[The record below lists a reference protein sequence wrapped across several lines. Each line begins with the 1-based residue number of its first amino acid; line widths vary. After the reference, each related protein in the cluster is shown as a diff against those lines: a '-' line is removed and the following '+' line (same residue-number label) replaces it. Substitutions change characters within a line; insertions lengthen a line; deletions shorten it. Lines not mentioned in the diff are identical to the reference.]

1 MDAWTSLGLP
11 ETLAPDAP
19 FDVAELLRRRA
30 AERPHQ
36 RAIVVP
42 RGHDAEGRAR
52 WAQVTFRQLD
62 RLVDRRARALR
73 AAGVAPGDKVVLL
86 VPPGIELV
94 ALVFA
99 IFRAGAVMVLIDPG
113 MGARAFVD
121 CLAQVAPQALVGTW
135 KAHAALHV
143 VGRRLLGT
151 LRTRIRVGGG
161 LPFGTPL
168 GSLLSGLGEGQAPAS
183 GRRAGDTAGILFT
196 SGSTGPAKGVVY
208 SHGLIAAQT
217 RRIGRLYGIE
227 PGEVDV
233 PGLPGFA
240 LFSVALGATVV
251 FPEMDYARPGRLDPA
266 RFVEAIED
274 HGATYSFGSPAIWGK
289 VARSC
294 VERGARLPSLRRV
307 LMAGAPVPPSVH
319 EDLRR
324 VLPEG
329 AWGHTPYGAT
339 EALPVAS
346 THGGELAETFATTRA
361 GDGTCVG
368 RPAEGIEL
376 RVIRVVDGPIAA
388 WSDDL
393 LMPAG
398 GIGELVVAGDVV
410 TTAYEA
416 RPEATARAKIQDG
429 ARVWHRMGDLG
440 RVDPDGRV
448 WFCGRVGHRVET
460 AAGLV
465 HSGLEAVFAEEPR
478 VARCALVGVSGRP
491 VLVVEARNG
500 APRQALAHDLLALGK
515 ARPETAQVKDVLFHP
530 GLPVDVR
537 HNAKIRRE
545 LLATWAAEQLGSAQ

>member
-1 MDAWTSLGLP
+1 MDAWSSLGLP

-36 RAIVVP
+36 RALVVP

-73 AAGVAPGDKVVLL
+73 RAGVAPGDKVVLL

-94 ALVFA
+94 ALVYA

-113 MGARAFVD
+113 MGPRAFVD
-121 CLAQVAPQALVGTW
+121 CLAQVGPQALVGTW

-143 VGRRLLGT
+143 VGRKLLGT

-168 GSLLSGLGEGQAPAS
+168 RSLLAGLDEAQAPAS
-183 GRRAGDTAGILFT
+183 GRVAGDTAGILFT

-227 PGEVDV
+227 PGELDV

-251 FPEMDYARPGRLDPA
+251 FPDMDYARPGRLDPA
-266 RFVEAIED
+266 RFVEAIDD

-289 VARSC
+289 VAAHC
-294 VERGARLPSLRRV
+294 VERGLRLPSLRRV
-307 LMAGAPVPPSVH
+307 LMAGAPVPPSLH
-319 EDLRR
+319 EALRKI
-324 VLPEG
+324 LEGG

-346 THGGELAETFATTRA
+346 VHGGELADTFATTRA
-361 GDGTCVG
+361 GEGTCVG
-368 RPAEGIEL
+368 RPGEGIEL
-376 RVIRVVDGPIAA
+376 RVIRVIDGPIAA

-393 LMPAG
+393 VLPAG
-398 GIGELVVAGDVV
+398 QIGELVVAGDVV

-416 RPEATARAKIQDG
+416 RPEATARAKIRDG
-429 ARVWHRMGDLG
+429 ARTWHRMGDLG
-440 RVDPDGRV
+440 RIDPQGRV

-460 AAGLV
+460 PAGLV
-465 HSGLEAVFAEEPR
+465 HSGHEAVFAEDAR
-478 VARCALVGVSGRP
+478 VARCALVGVNGEP

-500 APRQALAHDLLALGK
+500 APRDALRSDLLALGK
-515 ARPETAQVKDVLFHP
+515 ARPETAQVKRVLFHP

-545 LLATWAAEQLGSAQ
+545 LLATWAAEQLGQ

>member
-1 MDAWTSLGLP
+1 MSDPLQSLGLP
-11 ETLAPDAP
+11 EALAADAA

-73 AAGVAPGDKVVLL
+73 AAGVAPGDEVVLL

-94 ALVFA
+94 ALVYA

-121 CLAQVAPQALVGTW
+121 CLAQVGPQALVGTW

-151 LRTRIRVGGG
+151 LRTRVRVGGG

-168 GSLLSGLGEGQAPAS
+168 GSLLAGLDEAPAPPS
-183 GRRAGDTAGILFT
+183 GRAAGDTAGILFT

-227 PGEVDV
+227 PGELDV

-251 FPEMDYARPGRLDPA
+251 FPDMDYARPGRLDPA

-289 VARSC
+289 VAAHC
-294 VERGARLPSLRRV
+294 VERGLRLPSLRRV
-307 LMAGAPVPPSVH
+307 LMAGAPVPPSLH
-319 EDLRR
+319 EALRE
-324 VLPEG
+324 VLPDG

-346 THGGELAETFATTRA
+346 VHGGELADTFAATRA

-368 RPAEGIEL
+368 RPGDGIDL
-376 RVIRVVDGPIAA
+376 RVIRVVDGAVA
-388 WSDDL
+388 TWSDDL
-393 LMPAG
+393 VLPAG
-398 GIGELVVAGDVV
+398 QIGELVVAGDVV

-440 RVDPDGRV
+440 RVDPQGRV

-465 HSGLEAVFAEEPR
+465 HSGLEALFAEDPR
-478 VARCALVGVSGRP
+478 VARCALVGVRGKP
-491 VLVVEARNG
+491 VLVVEARSG
-500 APRQALAHDLLALGK
+500 APRDALTRELLARGQ

-545 LLATWAAEQLGSAQ
+545 LLAAWAAEQLRQ